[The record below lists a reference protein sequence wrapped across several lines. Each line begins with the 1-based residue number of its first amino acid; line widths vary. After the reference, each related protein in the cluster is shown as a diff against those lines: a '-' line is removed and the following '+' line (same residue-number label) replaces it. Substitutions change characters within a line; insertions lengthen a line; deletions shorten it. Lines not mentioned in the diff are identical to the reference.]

1 MLFDFHVHSVYSPDS
16 YLRPETIIKKY
27 TKKGFSG
34 IAITDHNSILG
45 ALKTKSLTNNNLLII
60 IGEEIKIENGEIIG
74 LFLNEKIKSKTFH
87 EIKDEIKG
95 QGGLIALPHPFK
107 SNKFDPELFAKE
119 VDLIEGLNARIRKDL
134 NIKACDL
141 ARNFGLPIIA
151 GSDAHTSFEIGN
163 VQNNLPIDDLNTEEI
178 RKALTKG
185 LNMPAGSESP
195 GYIRLL
201 SQGLGKYKRSGLC
214 GITKSIYKKTKKG
227 S

>member
-1 MLFDFHVHSVYSPDS
+1 MLFDFHVHSVYSHDS
-16 YLRPETIIKKY
+16 YLKPETIIKQY
-27 TKKGFSG
+27 AKKGFSG

-45 ALKTKSLTNNNLLII
+45 ALKTKSISNKSLLII
-60 IGEEIKIENGEIIG
+60 IGEEIRMEKGEIIG
-74 LFLNEKIKSKTFH
+74 FFLNEKIKSKTFH
-87 EIKDEIKG
+87 EVKDEIRE

-107 SNKFDPELFAKE
+107 SNKFNPELFVKE
-119 VDLIEGLNARIRKDL
+119 VDLIEGLNARIKKTL

-163 VQNNLPIDDLNTEEI
+163 VQNKMPIVDFNIEEI

-185 LNMPAGSESP
+185 LNIPVGSESP

-201 SQGLGKYKRSGLC
+201 SQGLGRYKRSGLS
-214 GITKSIYKKTKKG
+214 GITKSIYEKTLKG